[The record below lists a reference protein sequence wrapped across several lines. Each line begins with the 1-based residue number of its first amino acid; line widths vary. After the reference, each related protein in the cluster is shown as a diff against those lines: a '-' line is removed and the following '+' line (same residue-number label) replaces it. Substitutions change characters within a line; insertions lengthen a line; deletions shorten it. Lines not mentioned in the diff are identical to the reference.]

1 MPRARSRARTRAASD
16 GAVTVLG
23 MEIPQP
29 TTASRKRAGLS
40 MLLGTPVPVPV
51 DAPPP
56 ADSGLLA
63 LRLDEIHRNEAQPRT
78 VFDSDAIHS
87 LATSIEANGIIQP
100 IAVRP
105 REAGGYEIIAGE
117 RRWLAAQ
124 RVGLA
129 TIPAVLHHVD
139 ERETLVLALVEN
151 LVREDLSPLETARAY
166 AALQDEF
173 GMSIAELARSV
184 GRSRP
189 AVSNSL
195 RLLEL
200 PDEVLA
206 LLEQRR
212 LTEGHGRA
220 LLGCSDRLRLQK
232 LARLT
237 LDRSLTVRQLE
248 AAVREEE
255 QARADGASP
264 RRVKRSKW
272 NLDPDTELVDRV
284 DRLAEQL
291 LGVRGRIKLG
301 DQGAKLELHC
311 DQPSDLFELVDR
323 LEAALRLSGPVAIRG
338 AA

>member
-1 MPRARSRARTRAASD
+1 
-16 GAVTVLG
+16 

-29 TTASRKRAGLS
+29 TTSSSSRKRAGLS
-40 MLLGTPVPVPV
+40 MLLGSPVEVPI
-51 DAPPP
+51 DAPP
-56 ADSGLLA
+56 AAESGLLA
-63 LRLDEIHRNEAQPRT
+63 LRLDEVHRNAAQPRT
-78 VFDSDAIHS
+78 VFESEAIHS

-124 RVGLA
+124 QAGLA

-173 GMSIAELARSV
+173 GMSISDLARSV

-189 AVSNSL
+189 AVSNTL

-200 PDEVLA
+200 PDDVLE

-212 LTEGHGRA
+212 ISEGHGRA
-220 LLGCSDRLRLQK
+220 LLGCSDRVRLQR

-248 AAVREEE
+248 STVREEE
-255 QARADGASP
+255 AAIADGGTP
-264 RRVKRSKW
+264 RRAKASKW
-272 NLDPDTELVDRV
+272 NVEPDVELTDRV

-291 LGVRGRIKLG
+291 LGVRARVKLG
-301 DQGAKLELHC
+301 DKGAKLELHC
-311 DQPSDLFELVDR
+311 DQAADLFTLIDQ
-323 LEAALRLSGPVAIRG
+323 LEEALAATGVH
-338 AA
+338 AAA

>member
-1 MPRARSRARTRAASD
+1 
-16 GAVTVLG
+16 

-29 TTASRKRAGLS
+29 TTSRKRAGLS
-40 MLLGTPVPVPV
+40 MLLGTPVQVPV
-51 DAPPP
+51 DEP
-56 ADSGLLA
+56 ASAESGLLS
-63 LRLDEIHRNEAQPRT
+63 LRLDEVHRNEAQPRT
-78 VFDSDAIHS
+78 VFDQEAIVS

-124 RVGLA
+124 RAGLA

-173 GMSIAELARSV
+173 GMSVAELARSV

-189 AVSNSL
+189 AVSNTL

-200 PDEVLA
+200 PDDVLE

-232 LARLT
+232 LARLS

-248 AAVREEE
+248 AMVRDEEA
-255 QARADGASP
+255 ARAEGSSP
-264 RRVKRSKW
+264 ARAKRSKW
-272 NLDPDTELVDRV
+272 NRDPDSELVDRV

-291 LGVRGRIKLG
+291 LGVRGRVKLG
-301 DQGAKLELHC
+301 DGGAKLELHC
-311 DQPSDLFELVDR
+311 DEASDLFALVDR
-323 LEAALRLSGPVAIRG
+323 LEEALQLTGGACARVSAA
-338 AA
+338 

>member
-1 MPRARSRARTRAASD
+1 
-16 GAVTVLG
+16 

-29 TTASRKRAGLS
+29 TTTTSRKRAGLS
-40 MLLGTPVPVPV
+40 MLIGTPVQVPV
-51 DAPPP
+51 DAPPA

-63 LRLDEIHRNEAQPRT
+63 LRLDEVHRNESQPRT
-78 VFDSDAIHS
+78 IFAAEAIHS

-105 REAGGYEIIAGE
+105 RPAGGYEIIAGE

-124 RVGLA
+124 RVGLT
-129 TIPAVLHHVD
+129 TIPAVVHHVD

-173 GMSIAELARSV
+173 GMTTAELARSV

-189 AVSNSL
+189 AVANTL

-200 PDEVLA
+200 PDEVLE

-220 LLGCSDRLRLQK
+220 LLGCSDRLRLQR

-237 LDRSLTVRQLE
+237 VDRSLTVRQLE
-248 AAVREEE
+248 AQVRDEE
-255 QARADGASP
+255 QARATGAAP
-264 RRVKRSKW
+264 RIAARTKW
-272 NLDPDTELVDRV
+272 NRDPDPELVDRV
-284 DRLAEQL
+284 ELLAEQV
-291 LGVRGRIKLG
+291 LGVRGRVKLG
-301 DQGAKLELHC
+301 EQGAKLELHC
-311 DQPSDLFELVDR
+311 DHAADLVALIER
-323 LEAALRLSGPVAIRG
+323 LEMALAPTPAHSG

>member
-1 MPRARSRARTRAASD
+1 
-16 GAVTVLG
+16 

-29 TTASRKRAGLS
+29 TTTSRKRAGLS
-40 MLLGTPVPVPV
+40 MLLGSPVQVPV
-51 DAPPP
+51 DAPDH
-56 ADSGLLA
+56 AERGLLS
-63 LRLDEIHRNEAQPRT
+63 LRLDEVHRNEAQPRT
-78 VFDSDAIHS
+78 VFDQDAIVS
-87 LATSIEANGIIQP
+87 LATSIEANGVIQP

-124 RVGLA
+124 RAGLA

-173 GMSIAELARSV
+173 GMSVAELARSV

-189 AVSNSL
+189 AVSNTL

-200 PDEVLA
+200 PDDVLA

-248 AAVREEE
+248 AMVRDEEA
-255 QARADGASP
+255 ARSEGAAAL
-264 RRVKRSKW
+264 RTKRTKW
-272 NLDPDTELVDRV
+272 NRDPDSELVERV
-284 DRLAEQL
+284 DQLAEQL
-291 LGVRGRIKLG
+291 LGVRGRVKLG
-301 DQGAKLELHC
+301 DKGAKLELHC
-311 DQPSDLFELVDR
+311 DDAQDLFALVDR
-323 LEAALRLSGPVAIRG
+323 LEEALQATAPRSGSRG
-338 AA
+338 AAA

>member
-1 MPRARSRARTRAASD
+1 
-16 GAVTVLG
+16 

-29 TTASRKRAGLS
+29 TAPSKKRAGLS
-40 MLLGTPVPVPV
+40 MLIGSPVSVPV
-51 DAPPP
+51 DAPAP
-56 ADSGLLA
+56 AGSGLLS
-63 LRLDEIHRNEAQPRT
+63 LRLDEVHRNAAQPRT
-78 VFDSDAIHS
+78 VFEQEAIHS

-124 RVGLA
+124 RAGLA

-151 LVREDLSPLETARAY
+151 LVREDLTPLETARAY

-173 GMSIAELARSV
+173 GMSVAELARSV

-189 AVSNSL
+189 AVSNTL

-200 PDEVLA
+200 PDDVLE

-220 LLGCSDRLRLQK
+220 LLGCSDRVRLQR

-248 AAVREEE
+248 ALVRDEEAALAE
-255 QARADGASP
+255 GHAPRAAR
-264 RRVKRSKW
+264 RSKW
-272 NLDPDTELVDRV
+272 NIDPDSELVDRV
-284 DRLAEQL
+284 DRLTEQL
-291 LGVRGRIKLG
+291 LGVRGRVKLG
-301 DQGAKLELHC
+301 DKGAKLELSC
-311 DQPSDLFELVDR
+311 DRPQDLFELIER
-323 LEAALRLSGPVAIRG
+323 LEAALELTGSREDVRG

>member
-1 MPRARSRARTRAASD
+1 
-16 GAVTVLG
+16 
-23 MEIPQP
+23 
-29 TTASRKRAGLS
+29 

-51 DAPPP
+51 DTPPSN
-56 ADSGLLA
+56 DSGLLA
-63 LRLDEIHRNEAQPRT
+63 LRLDEVHRNDAQPRT
-78 VFDSDAIHS
+78 VFDQDAIHS

-105 REAGGYEIIAGE
+105 RAAGGYEIIAGE

-124 RVGLA
+124 RAGLA
-129 TIPAVLHHVD
+129 TIPAVVHHVD

-173 GMSIAELARSV
+173 GMSVAELARSV

-189 AVSNSL
+189 AVSNTL

-200 PDEVLA
+200 PDDVLE
-206 LLEQRR
+206 LLEHRR

-220 LLGCSDRLRLQK
+220 LLGCSDRLQLQK

-248 AAVREEE
+248 AAVREHEASRSE
-255 QARADGASP
+255 GGAP
-264 RRVKRSKW
+264 RLVKRSKW
-272 NLDPDTELVDRV
+272 NRDPDPELVDRV
-284 DRLAEQL
+284 DVLVEQL

-301 DQGAKLELHC
+301 DQGAKLELQC
-311 DQPSDLFELVDR
+311 DTAQDLFALVDR
-323 LEAALRLSGPVAIRG
+323 LEEALAVTTPSATVRGVA
-338 AA
+338 

>member
-1 MPRARSRARTRAASD
+1 
-16 GAVTVLG
+16 

-29 TTASRKRAGLS
+29 TTSRKRAGLS
-40 MLLGTPVPVPV
+40 MLLGSPVAVPV
-51 DAPPP
+51 DATP
-56 ADSGLLA
+56 AADAAGSGLLA
-63 LRLDEIHRNEAQPRT
+63 LRLDEVHRNDAQPRT

-87 LATSIEANGIIQP
+87 LATSIEANGVIQP
-100 IAVRP
+100 IAVRH

-124 RVGLA
+124 RAGLS

-173 GMSIAELARSV
+173 GMSVAELARSV

-189 AVSNSL
+189 AVANTL

-200 PDEVLA
+200 PDDVLA

-212 LTEGHGRA
+212 ITEGHGRA
-220 LLGCSDRLRLQK
+220 LLGCSDRVRLQR

-237 LDRSLTVRQLE
+237 VDRSLTVRQLE
-248 AAVREEE
+248 AMVREEE
-255 QARADGASP
+255 DAVSAGATP
-264 RRVKRSKW
+264 RRARRTKW
-272 NLDPDTELVDRV
+272 NLDPDPELVDRV
-284 DRLAEQL
+284 DQLAEQL
-291 LGVRGRIKLG
+291 LGVRARVKLG
-301 DQGAKLELHC
+301 DAGAKLELHC
-311 DQPSDLFELVDR
+311 DHAQDLFALVDR
-323 LEAALRLSGPVAIRG
+323 LEAALQASTPAATVRGVA
-338 AA
+338 

>member
-1 MPRARSRARTRAASD
+1 
-16 GAVTVLG
+16 
-23 MEIPQP
+23 
-29 TTASRKRAGLS
+29 
-40 MLLGTPVPVPV
+40 MLLGAPVEVPV
-51 DAPPP
+51 DAPVEQPT
-56 ADSGLLA
+56 AAEAVAGSLLS
-63 LRLDEIHRNEAQPRT
+63 LRLDEVHRNESQPRT
-78 VFDSDAIHS
+78 VFESEAIHS
-87 LATSIEANGIIQP
+87 LATSIEANGVIQP
-100 IAVRP
+100 IAVRV
-105 REAGGYEIIAGE
+105 RVEGGYEIIAGE

-124 RVGLA
+124 RAGLA
-129 TIPAVLHHVD
+129 SIPAVLHDVD

-173 GMSIAELARSV
+173 GMSVAELARSV

-189 AVSNSL
+189 AVANTL

-200 PDEVLA
+200 PDDVLE

-212 LTEGHGRA
+212 ITEGHGRA
-220 LLGCSDRLRLQK
+220 LLGCSDRVRLQR

-248 AAVREEE
+248 ALVREEE
-255 QARADGASP
+255 AALAEGGAP
-264 RRVKRSKW
+264 RRARRTKW
-272 NLDPDTELVDRV
+272 NLDPDPELVDRV

-301 DQGAKLELHC
+301 DKGAKLELHC
-311 DQPSDLFELVDR
+311 DRSQDLFELVDR
-323 LEAALRLSGPVAIRG
+323 LEAALQLAGPADVRG

>member
-1 MPRARSRARTRAASD
+1 
-16 GAVTVLG
+16 

-29 TTASRKRAGLS
+29 TTSRKRAGLS
-40 MLLGTPVPVPV
+40 MLLGSPVAVPV
-51 DAPPP
+51 DTPAEAP
-56 ADSGLLA
+56 AAESGNQLLA
-63 LRLDEIHRNEAQPRT
+63 LRLDEVHRNESQPRT
-78 VFDSDAIHS
+78 VFAAEAIHS
-87 LATSIEANGIIQP
+87 LATSIEANGVIQP
-100 IAVRP
+100 IAVR
-105 REAGGYEIIAGE
+105 RRADGAYEIIAGE

-124 RVGLA
+124 QAGLT
-129 TIPAVLHHVD
+129 TIPAVLHDVD

-151 LVREDLSPLETARAY
+151 LVREDLSPMETARAY

-173 GMSIAELARSV
+173 GMSVAELARSV

-189 AVSNSL
+189 AVANTL

-200 PDEVLA
+200 PDDVLE

-212 LTEGHGRA
+212 ITEGHGRA
-220 LLGCSDRLRLQK
+220 LLGCSDRVRLQR

-248 AAVREEE
+248 AMVREEE
-255 QARADGASP
+255 AALAAGAAP
-264 RRVKRSKW
+264 RRATRAKW
-272 NLDPDTELVDRV
+272 NLDPDAELVDRV

-301 DQGAKLELHC
+301 DGGAKLELHC
-311 DQPSDLFELVDR
+311 DRAADLFELVDR
-323 LEAALRLSGPVAIRG
+323 LEAALQLVGPAADVRG

>member
-1 MPRARSRARTRAASD
+1 
-16 GAVTVLG
+16 

-29 TTASRKRAGLS
+29 TTSSKKRAGLS
-40 MLLGTPVPVPV
+40 MLLGSPAPVPV
-51 DAPPP
+51 DAPAP
-56 ADSGLLA
+56 AESGLLS
-63 LRLDEIHRNEAQPRT
+63 LRLDEVHRNEAQPRT
-78 VFDSDAIHS
+78 IFEPEAIHS
-87 LATSIEANGIIQP
+87 LATSIEANGVIQP

-124 RVGLA
+124 RAGLQ

-139 ERETLVLALVEN
+139 EKETLVLALVEN

-173 GMSIAELARSV
+173 GMSVAELARSV

-189 AVSNSL
+189 AVANTL

-200 PDEVLA
+200 PDDVLE

-212 LTEGHGRA
+212 ITEGHGRA
-220 LLGCSDRLRLQK
+220 LLGCSDRVRLQR

-248 AAVREEE
+248 ALVRDEEAALAE
-255 QARADGASP
+255 GQNP
-264 RRVKRSKW
+264 RRAKRSKW
-272 NLDPDTELVDRV
+272 NRDPDSELVDRV

-291 LGVRGRIKLG
+291 LGVRGRVKLG
-301 DQGAKLELHC
+301 EQGAKLELSC
-311 DQPSDLFELVDR
+311 DSAQDLFEVIER
-323 LEAALRLSGPVAIRG
+323 LEAALQLAGPAVAVRG

>member
-1 MPRARSRARTRAASD
+1 
-16 GAVTVLG
+16 

-29 TTASRKRAGLS
+29 TTSSSSRKRAGLS
-40 MLLGTPVPVPV
+40 MLLGSPVAVPV
-51 DAPPP
+51 DAP
-56 ADSGLLA
+56 AGDNGGLLA
-63 LRLDEIHRNEAQPRT
+63 LRLDEVHRNPAQPRT
-78 VFDSDAIHS
+78 HFEPDAILS
-87 LATSIEANGIIQP
+87 LATSIEANGVIQP

-173 GMSIAELARSV
+173 GMSVAELARSV

-189 AVSNSL
+189 AVANTL

-200 PDEVLA
+200 PDDVLE
-206 LLEQRR
+206 LLNARR
-212 LTEGHGRA
+212 ITEGHGRA
-220 LLGCSDRLRLQK
+220 LLGCSDRVRLLRLS
-232 LARLT
+232 RLT

-248 AAVREEE
+248 SLVREEE
-255 QARADGASP
+255 QAVADGSSAPS
-264 RRVKRSKW
+264 RARRSKW

-291 LGVRGRIKLG
+291 LGVRGRVKLG
-301 DQGAKLELHC
+301 DKGAKLELHC
-311 DQPSDLFELVDR
+311 DHAADLFALVDQ
-323 LEAALRLSGPVAIRG
+323 LEAALAMVGSASAQS

>member
-1 MPRARSRARTRAASD
+1 
-16 GAVTVLG
+16 
-23 MEIPQP
+23 
-29 TTASRKRAGLS
+29 
-40 MLLGTPVPVPV
+40 MLLGNPVVVPV
-51 DAPPP
+51 DAP
-56 ADSGLLA
+56 ADAAAHAAVATESPVDEHAQLLA

-78 VFDSDAIHS
+78 VFAAEAIHS
-87 LATSIEANGIIQP
+87 LATSIESNGVIQP
-100 IAVRP
+100 IAVR
-105 REAGGYEIIAGE
+105 RRSAGGFEIIAGE

-124 RVGLA
+124 QVGLA
-129 TIPAVLHHVD
+129 TIPAVLHDVD

-151 LVREDLSPLETARAY
+151 LVREDLSPMETARAY

-173 GMSIAELARSV
+173 GMSVAELARSV

-189 AVSNSL
+189 AVANTL

-200 PDEVLA
+200 PDDVLE

-212 LTEGHGRA
+212 ITEGHGRA
-220 LLGCSDRLRLQK
+220 LLGCSDRVRLQR

-248 AAVREEE
+248 AMVREEE
-255 QARADGASP
+255 TALAQGAAP
-264 RRVKRSKW
+264 RRTTRSKW

-301 DQGAKLELHC
+301 DGGAKLELHC
-311 DQPSDLFELVDR
+311 DRPADLFELVDR
-323 LEAALRLSGPVAIRG
+323 LEAALQLVGPAADVRG

>member
-1 MPRARSRARTRAASD
+1 
-16 GAVTVLG
+16 

-29 TTASRKRAGLS
+29 TTSSSKRAGLS
-40 MLLGTPVPVPV
+40 MLIGSRAGLPV
-51 DAPPP
+51 DLP
-56 ADSGLLA
+56 AETGLLS
-63 LRLDEIHRNEAQPRT
+63 LRLDEVHRNEAQPRT
-78 VFDSDAIHS
+78 VFEPEAIHS

-105 REAGGYEIIAGE
+105 RAAGGYEIIAGE

-124 RVGLA
+124 RAGLS

-151 LVREDLSPLETARAY
+151 LVREDLSPLEAARAY

-173 GMSIAELARSV
+173 GMSVAELARCV

-189 AVSNSL
+189 AVANTL

-200 PDEVLA
+200 PEPVLE

-212 LTEGHGRA
+212 ITEGHGRA
-220 LLGCSDRLRLQK
+220 LLGCSDRVRLQR

-237 LDRSLTVRQLE
+237 VDRSLTVRQLE
-248 AAVREEE
+248 ALVREEE
-255 QARADGASP
+255 AALAAGSSPSRAR
-264 RRVKRSKW
+264 RSKW
-272 NLDPDTELVDRV
+272 NVDPDSELVDRV
-284 DRLAEQL
+284 DRLCEQL
-291 LGVRGRIKLG
+291 LGARGRVKLG
-301 DQGAKLELHC
+301 EQGAKLELSC
-311 DQPSDLFELVDR
+311 DSAGSLFALVDR
-323 LEAALRLSGPVAIRG
+323 LELALAPATPARVRG

>member
-1 MPRARSRARTRAASD
+1 
-16 GAVTVLG
+16 

-29 TTASRKRAGLS
+29 TTSRKRAGLS
-40 MLLGTPVPVPV
+40 MLLGSPVEVPL
-51 DAPPP
+51 DAAPTASG
-56 ADSGLLA
+56 ADGPTVAAGELLA
-63 LRLDEIHRNEAQPRT
+63 LRLDQVHRNEAQPRT
-78 VFDSDAIHS
+78 VFEQEAIHS
-87 LATSIEANGIIQP
+87 LATSIEASGVIQP

-105 REAGGYEIIAGE
+105 RDAGGYEIIAGE

-124 RVGLA
+124 RAGLA
-129 TIPAVLHHVD
+129 TIPAVVHHVD

-189 AVSNSL
+189 AVSNTL

-200 PDEVLA
+200 PDDVLE

-212 LTEGHGRA
+212 ISEGHGRA
-220 LLGCSDRLRLQK
+220 LLGCSDRMRLQR

-237 LDRSLTVRQLE
+237 VDRSLTVRQLE
-248 AAVREEE
+248 ALVRDEEE
-255 QARADGASP
+255 VVARGGAPARA
-264 RRVKRSKW
+264 RRSKW
-272 NLDPDTELVDRV
+272 NLDPDPELLERV
-284 DRLAEQL
+284 DQLAARL
-291 LGVRGRIKLG
+291 LGVRARVKLG
-301 DQGAKLELHC
+301 DGGAKLELHC
-311 DQPSDLFELVDR
+311 DRGADLFELVER
-323 LEAALRLSGPVAIRG
+323 LEAALELAGPHEVRG

>member
-1 MPRARSRARTRAASD
+1 
-16 GAVTVLG
+16 

-29 TTASRKRAGLS
+29 TTSRKRAGLS
-40 MLLGTPVPVPV
+40 MLLGSPVEVPL
-51 DAPPP
+51 DSP
-56 ADSGLLA
+56 ASAAAAASEAQPGELLA
-63 LRLDEIHRNEAQPRT
+63 LRLDEVHRNDAQPRT
-78 VFDSDAIHS
+78 VFEQEAIHS
-87 LATSIEANGIIQP
+87 LATSIEANGVIQP

-173 GMSIAELARSV
+173 GMSVAELARSV

-189 AVSNSL
+189 AVSNTL

-200 PDEVLA
+200 PDDALE
-206 LLEQRR
+206 LLERR
-212 LTEGHGRA
+212 RITEGHGRA
-220 LLGCSDRLRLQK
+220 LLGCSDRMRLQR

-237 LDRSLTVRQLE
+237 VDRSLTVRQLE
-248 AAVREEE
+248 ALVRDEEDTV
-255 QARADGASP
+255 ARGGAPS
-264 RRVKRSKW
+264 RARRSKW
-272 NLDPDTELVDRV
+272 NLDPDPELLERV
-284 DRLAEQL
+284 DQLAARL
-291 LGVRGRIKLG
+291 LGVRARVKLG
-301 DQGAKLELHC
+301 DGGAKLELHC
-311 DQPSDLFELVDR
+311 DRGSDLFELVER
-323 LEAALRLSGPVAIRG
+323 LEAALELAGPREVRG

>member
-1 MPRARSRARTRAASD
+1 
-16 GAVTVLG
+16 

-29 TTASRKRAGLS
+29 TTSRKRAGLS
-40 MLLGTPVPVPV
+40 MLLGSPVEVPL
-51 DAPPP
+51 DAAPSASD
-56 ADSGLLA
+56 ADGPTVAAGELLA
-63 LRLDEIHRNEAQPRT
+63 LRLDQVHRNEAQPRT
-78 VFDSDAIHS
+78 VFEQEAIHS
-87 LATSIEANGIIQP
+87 LATSIEASGVIQP

-105 REAGGYEIIAGE
+105 RDAGGYEIIAGE

-124 RVGLA
+124 RAGLA
-129 TIPAVLHHVD
+129 TIPAVVHHVD

-189 AVSNSL
+189 AVSNTL

-200 PDEVLA
+200 PDDVLE

-212 LTEGHGRA
+212 ISEGHGRA
-220 LLGCSDRLRLQK
+220 LLGCSDRMRLQR

-237 LDRSLTVRQLE
+237 VDRSLTVRQLE
-248 AAVREEE
+248 ALVRDEEE
-255 QARADGASP
+255 VVARGGAPARA
-264 RRVKRSKW
+264 RRSKW
-272 NLDPDTELVDRV
+272 NLDPDPELLERV
-284 DRLAEQL
+284 DQLAARL
-291 LGVRGRIKLG
+291 LGVRARVKLG
-301 DQGAKLELHC
+301 DGGAKLELHC
-311 DQPSDLFELVDR
+311 DRGADLFELVER
-323 LEAALRLSGPVAIRG
+323 LEAALELAGPHEVRG